1 MQCSIEVNV
10 MNRGMLSDEFIGY
23 ASIPLHE
30 YEVYDRPTCRWVQLG
45 QKPSKLPDGRC
56 RGELE
61 VRLSFHVKSRSKDSS
76 PSNLKNKHTGSIK
89 SLVTAVGDK
98 LKFSKTN
105 SLRGDGSQIFSTPQ
119 PNKQKKVPGKPAL
132 SSEHADTSAVTFD
145 AVDLYVPEQCWRE
158 NEFASDLGDGNFAR
172 SYSLTTDK
180 RRHGQDYKSRSL
192 MNLPGEHSATLP
204 SRGRARE
211 RPTLDSI
218 EAEQW
223 QGGVR
228 SSRGSVTSHEGYLES
243 MFRREC
249 EVDEQMARAN
259 REGIEEEEEG
269 EEQRRVAAQFYGG
282 SDVSEV
288 SSDTHTSSQS
298 DSDELVEL
306 PKVRLKKNLD
316 EENSDVDDKEV
327 KYNYSG
333 DENDKTEGSERHD
346 NNHDAECD
354 ENDTNSDVFNP
365 SASPCEYTGELDRV
379 IARENSR
386 RNSETLNSR
395 GTSDGRTSTHTS
407 SSSISYQGKSASQ
420 RAYERG
426 SSDSMSSP
434 RRKISPLEQF
444 SITSQT
450 SNEENKGQRRK
461 SKLYA
466 KGGRR
471 YTVQG
476 IPSHRSAP
484 DIRDQRPVFSREE
497 SVPGDLMAVYRNMNR
512 EELIKLVVTHKA
524 QLIRK
529 DQYIQELESY
539 IDNLLV
545 RVMETSP
552 RILQNL

>member
-1 MQCSIEVNV
+1 
-10 MNRGMLSDEFIGY
+10 ML
-23 ASIPLHE
+23 
-30 YEVYDRPTCRWVQLG
+30 VVCNRWVQLG

-119 PNKQKKVPGKPAL
+119 PNKQK
-132 SSEHADTSAVTFD
+132 
-145 AVDLYVPEQCWRE
+145 
-158 NEFASDLGDGNFAR
+158 GDGNFAR